1 MPVGAF
7 GGKKEVMDHIA
18 PTGPVYQAGT
28 LSGNPVAMS
37 AGLAALSQLSQEG
50 LYEQLYA
57 RVDQLLDG
65 MQQLAD
71 EAGIPFTTNRAGSMF
86 GFFFTKEKQVT
97 SYKQATECNMDH
109 FKAFYH
115 SMLKQGVYLAPSAF
129 EGGFMSAAH
138 SEQDIEDTLAA
149 AKIAFSELSA

>member
-1 MPVGAF
+1 M
-7 GGKKEVMDHIA
+7 
-18 PTGPVYQAGT
+18 Q
-28 LSGNPVAMS
+28 VA
-37 AGLAALSQLSQEG
+37 
-50 LYEQLYA
+50 
-57 RVDQLLDG
+57 
-65 MQQLAD
+65 
-71 EAGIPFTTNRAGSMF
+71 
-86 GFFFTKEKQVT
+86 
-97 SYKQATECNMDH
+97 H